1 MLKTRLPT
9 ILALSGI
16 VLVGA
21 GCANNQP
28 TTADMMRD
36 HAAAQGKEVALKQ
49 DLAEDWE
56 KGNKLIDSGEK
67 RVERAEKEIRQAEK
81 DLREARK
88 ALQKGER
95 EIEQGT
101 KLRSRSERKFRNAFP
116 ESALA
121 S

>member
-81 DLREARK
+81 DL
-88 ALQKGER
+88 
-95 EIEQGT
+95 
-101 KLRSRSERKFRNAFP
+101 KLRSRSVRKFRNAFP